1 MSLYAFSVFVHVLAA
16 VVWVGGML
24 FLGLV
29 AAPVLR
35 KVEPLSL
42 RSQIFLTVGRRF
54 RVVGW
59 ICIVLL
65 VATGITNLAIL
76 QINPFRNISFLLASP
91 FGHALLAK
99 LVLVLGVILLSALH
113 DFVWG
118 PRAFAGGPGDAQ
130 SERYRRRA
138 IAVARLNSLLVL
150 VIVFLGV
157 NLRC

>member
-16 VVWVGGML
+16 MVWVGGML

-35 KVEPLSL
+35 RVDSAL
-42 RSQIFLTVGRRF
+42 RSGIFLGVGRRF

-59 ICIVLL
+59 ICIGLL

-76 QINPFRNISFLLASP
+76 QIDPLRNVAFMLTSP
-91 FGHALLAK
+91 FGHLLLAK
-99 LVLVLGVILLSALH
+99 LILVLAAIALSALH

-118 PRAFAGGPGDAQ
+118 PRAFAGGADPADM
-130 SERYRRRA
+130 ERHRRRA

-150 VIVFLGV
+150 VIVFLSV
-157 NLRC
+157 NLRR